1 MKKYVFL
8 AAVML
13 VLILSVTAAFAVEA
27 TYRDGKITVTTGSS
41 GFYEIIIDG
50 NLTDRWVGTG
60 MPSNTFSMKLKDG
73 QHTVRLYSPDG
84 DAGSSNTFWV
94 GEKPADTPAPEATEA
109 PKAEPT
115 VPVAP
120 DHTHVPELLPEV
132 EPTCTEEG
140 KTSGTKCS
148 VCGEVISEQM
158 PVPALGHRYKIVKH
172 NDTTNSFECVR
183 CGDKMQAKANTAVR
197 NRYGNIILNE
207 KGEVANY
214 QAKGDGQTMVLSL
227 EQAAEQ
233 AVLTLDNSL
242 IIQLMR
248 EGYTQVEVVNGNADA
263 VIDMQKI
270 TPSWFN
276 TTDKVEN
283 YIFTF
288 GEEAQ
293 VTVETRINGEK
304 LAAETFAGITAK

>member
-41 GFYEIIIDG
+41 GFFEIIIDG
-50 NLTDRWVGTG
+50 TLTDRWVGTG
-60 MPSNTFSMKLKDG
+60 MPSNTFSMKLEDG
-73 QHTVRLYSPDG
+73 EHTVRLYSPDG
-84 DAGSSNTFWV
+84 DAGSSNKFWV
-94 GEKPADTPAPEATEA
+94 GEKPDDTPAPEATEA
-109 PKAEPT
+109 PEAEPT
-115 VPVAP
+115 VPVP
-120 DHTHVPELLPEV
+120 EHTHVAELLPEE
-132 EPTCTEEG
+132 EPTCTKEG
-140 KTSGTKCS
+140 KTSGSKCS
-148 VCGEVISEQM
+148 VCGEVILEQM
-158 PVPALGHRYKIVKH
+158 PIPALGHRYKIVKH
-172 NDTTNSFECVR
+172 NDTTNSYECVR
-183 CGDKMQAKANTAVR
+183 CGNKMQANVNKAVQ

-214 QAKGDGQTMVLSL
+214 QAKGAEQTMVLSL

-233 AVLTLDNSL
+233 VVLFLDNSL

-263 VIDMQKI
+263 VIDLSKI

-276 TTDKVEN
+276 TTEKVEN
-283 YIFTF
+283 YIFTI
-288 GEEAQ
+288 GGEAQ
-293 VTVETRINGEK
+293 VTVETLINGEK
-304 LAAETFAGITAK
+304 LVAETFAGVTVK